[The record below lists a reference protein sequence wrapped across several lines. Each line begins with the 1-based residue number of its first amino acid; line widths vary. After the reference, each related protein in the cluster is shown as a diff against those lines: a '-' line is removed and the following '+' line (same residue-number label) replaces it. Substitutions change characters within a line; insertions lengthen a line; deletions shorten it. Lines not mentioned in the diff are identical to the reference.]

1 MSRRTAK
8 PSPVAGETVSIREQ
22 IVISALQLLDEE
34 GTEAFSTRKLGT
46 RVGIQAMSL
55 YHHFPDRGAI
65 LDAAVDCMISEVVL
79 PNVARIGWQRGL
91 RQLALSYREMG
102 HRHVLAV
109 PLLAQRCPS
118 SRNMTAFLDT
128 LLGLLLK
135 SGLSQAAAEGWLLIQ
150 RDYVVGSLMADHA
163 AAHVLSSTEAAHSK
177 SETARFALSAAA
189 REKVFL
195 KGFNAMLDAIETEC
209 AAQPRRA

>member
-1 MSRRTAK
+1 M
-8 PSPVAGETVSIREQ
+8 
-22 IVISALQLLDEE
+22 D
-34 GTEAFSTRKLGT
+34 AFSTRKLGA

-65 LDAAVDCMISEVVL
+65 LDAAVDRMLGEVAL
-79 PNVARIGWQRGL
+79 PNVGKIGWRRGL
-91 RQLALSYREMG
+91 KQLALNYREMG

-118 SRNMTAFLDT
+118 SPNMTEFLDT

-135 SGLSQAAAEGWLLIQ
+135 SGLSQSAAEAWLFIQ
-150 RDYVVGSLMADHA
+150 RDYVIGSLMADHA
-163 AAHVLSSTEAAHSK
+163 LHVLSTEAAAAKADS
-177 SETARFALSAAA
+177 TRFAISAEA
-189 REKVFL
+189 RDRMFL

-209 AAQPRRA
+209 AG